1 MVLARTQKTSL
12 FMKQAAELAIAVPQ
26 VVAHRMIRMALA
38 GPQPQ
43 SSDCR
48 EFKLMSDE
56 KTAAFNESWIA
67 MARQALAAQQA
78 LSFSMFDS
86 LMWSPLR
93 GLPTA
98 GAVVNQMNRAAMGVL
113 SQGMAPVHRRAVA
126 NARRLSRHKPR

>member
-1 MVLARTQKTSL
+1 MALARTRKTSL

-26 VVAHRMIRMALA
+26 VVAHRMTRMALA

-43 SSDCR
+43 SSDRR

-78 LSFSMFDS
+78 LSLSMFDS

-93 GLPTA
+93 GLPSA
-98 GAVVNQMNRAAMGVL
+98 GTVAKQMNNAAMGVL

>member
-1 MVLARTQKTSL
+1 MALARTRKTSL
-12 FMKQAAELAIAVPQ
+12 FMKQAAKLAIAVPQ
-26 VVAHRMIRMALA
+26 VVAHRMTLMAWA

-43 SSDCR
+43 SSDRR
-48 EFKLMSDE
+48 ELKLMSDE
-56 KTAAFNESWIA
+56 KTEAFNESWIA
-67 MARQALAAQQA
+67 MARQAFAAQQA

-93 GLPTA
+93 GLPSA
-98 GAVVNQMNRAAMGVL
+98 GAVVNQVNRAAMGVL

>member
-1 MVLARTQKTSL
+1 MALGRTRKTSL

-26 VVAHRMIRMALA
+26 VVAHRMTLMAMA
-38 GPQPQ
+38 GHRSQ
-43 SSDCR
+43 SSDSR

-67 MARQALAAQQA
+67 MGRQALAAQQTLA
-78 LSFSMFDS
+78 ISMLGS

-93 GLPTA
+93 GLPSA
-98 GAVVNQMNRAAMGVL
+98 GSVVNQMNHAAMGVL

-126 NARRLSRHKPR
+126 NARRLSRNKSR

>member
-1 MVLARTQKTSL
+1 MALGRTRKTSL

-26 VVAHRMIRMALA
+26 VVAHRMTRMALA

-43 SSDCR
+43 SSDRR

-93 GLPTA
+93 GLPSASTVA
-98 GAVVNQMNRAAMGVL
+98 NQMNHAAMGVL